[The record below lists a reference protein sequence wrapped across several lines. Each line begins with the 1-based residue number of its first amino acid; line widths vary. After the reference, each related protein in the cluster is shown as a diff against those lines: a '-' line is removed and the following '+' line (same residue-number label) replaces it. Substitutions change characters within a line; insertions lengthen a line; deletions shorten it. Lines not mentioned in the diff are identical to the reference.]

1 MTKMK
6 TQIVEVTILKSL
18 LRLVIDK
25 VATSSITLRGF
36 QRKVLVSTLMKK
48 RKKKGLRKST

>member
-1 MTKMK
+1 MK